1 MKLLVERF
9 TSDDDT
15 TLGLMFRDSV
25 FECFTLGDE
34 HRTVKVF
41 GETRIPAGTY
51 PIELRADERSDM
63 HKKYAA
69 RYPDIHRGMLW
80 LRDVPN
86 FTFIYIH
93 VGNDDDDTAGCIL
106 VGLGANAGT
115 MTIQSSVK
123 AYRRLYE
130 AVVDAAQAGD
140 LFIEVVDRDAQ

>member
-1 MKLLVERF
+1 MKLLLERI
-9 TSDDDT
+9 TSDSDAT
-15 TLGLMFRDSV
+15 IGVLYRDGI
-25 FECFTLGDE
+25 FESFCLEDE

-51 PIELRADERSDM
+51 PVELRADERSEM
-63 HKKYAA
+63 HKRYRA

-80 LRDVPN
+80 LRDVSN
-86 FTFIYIH
+86 FIFIYIH

-106 VGLGANAGT
+106 TGMGANAGT

-130 AVVDAAQAGD
+130 VVVDAAEAGE
-140 LFIEVVDRDAQ
+140 LFIEIVDRDGK